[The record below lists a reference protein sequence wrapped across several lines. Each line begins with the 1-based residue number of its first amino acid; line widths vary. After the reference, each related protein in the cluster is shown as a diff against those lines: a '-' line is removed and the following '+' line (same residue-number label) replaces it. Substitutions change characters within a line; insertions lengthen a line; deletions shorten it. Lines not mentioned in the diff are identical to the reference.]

1 MSLRSQPV
9 AVAVAAGHGP
19 KTGPDRTCRHYFS
32 SLFKSWGKLLLRLQT
47 SVHVVCICMWR
58 GERLSTHAGLRPR
71 TGRWHV
77 HCWGNTLEGCRR
89 RLFVSWLTCGEINTM
104 THVTSIQQKY
114 SFRCRS
120 YLERYLLKGE
130 EREKFSAL
138 MDERLVVEWIEATY
152 VTVSSTRNDRIAW
165 GSLHQIQAMS
175 WVVAVYVKM
184 NTWCSG
190 LT

>member
-1 MSLRSQPV
+1 MMVWSLWGFSSNNIFHFTTFFRL
-9 AVAVAAGHGP
+9 
-19 KTGPDRTCRHYFS
+19 KDFS
-32 SLFKSWGKLLLRLQT
+32 SLFKSWGKPLLRLRT
-47 SVHVVCICMWR
+47 SAHVVCICMWR

-77 HCWGNTLEGCRR
+77 HCWGNTPGGCRR
-89 RLFVSWLTCGEINTM
+89 WLFVSWLTCGEINTM